1 MRSGRRAAKVIALVV
16 YIIVILVA
24 TPQAQQHP
32 ASYSGGPGA
41 MTAGLA
47 PLPANTTV
55 VDLLVGRSTI
65 LNSPSPIARVSLTV
79 PDIADALVTTPNQI
93 LVHGKTPGTI
103 SLFVWDHA
111 GGITTYEVN
120 VRRDLSQLVEQ
131 MKQLFPGEPISVTG
145 SGKDVVVSGTVS
157 SKYVIDKAADVASG
171 YVEKKENVVNLLKQQ
186 EGVASNQ
193 VLLRVRFAEVSR
205 SALQELGASF
215 IVNGLNS
222 QWFGRTTTQQF
233 AAPSF
238 DQSAPGGLT
247 FSDFLNVFLFNSKHD
262 IGAVIRALSSKGMFE
277 SLAEPNLIAA
287 NGKEASFLAG
297 GEYPYPVVQP
307 NGTNNAIT
315 IMFKEFGIRL
325 AFTPTVLGNDLIA
338 LKVAPEV
345 SSLDFSN
352 AIILDGF
359 RIPALST
366 RRTAT
371 EVELQDGQT
380 FAIAGLLNNTVN
392 NTMQKIPGIGDVPVL
407 GYLFKS
413 RAYQKNQTEL
423 VVMITPQI
431 LRRGST
437 GASEALPS
445 LEEPFMSAPPKTY
458 APPAPYTGSPR
469 YPANQQPKKGSGGD
483 NPQPQPQS
491 GQPQTPASGAPM
503 PLAQP
508 AASEHSAPQ
517 PVVTQQPLIT
527 PEPAA
532 VQQPAGDPAA
542 TPADA
547 KPDPKTLK
555 KQQEADRKAAALQAA
570 ADKEAAKEKAV
581 ADKKAAEEQ
590 AVADKKAAAE
600 QAAADKKA
608 AEDNAREQKLLAE
621 RNRREQEV
629 EKKNAELEKKRQDD
643 EKKQEKAIADA
654 AARLKAAQ
662 EAYQAEIDKKNK
674 DKGGS

>member
-1 MRSGRRAAKVIALVV
+1 MRSGRGAAKVIALVV

-24 TPQAQQHP
+24 TPQAQQHA

-41 MTAGLA
+41 MTAGLTPA
-47 PLPANTTV
+47 PANTTT

-65 LNSPSPIARVSLTV
+65 LNSASPIARVSLTV

-120 VRRDLSQLVEQ
+120 VRRDLSQLIEQ

-145 SGKDVVVSGTVS
+145 SGKDIVIAGTVS
-157 SKYVIDKAADVASG
+157 TKYVIDKAADVASG

-193 VLLRVRFAEVSR
+193 VMLRVRFAEVSR

-215 IVNGLNS
+215 IANGINN

-233 AAPSF
+233 AAPAFNQNTTGS
-238 DQSAPGGLT
+238 GLT

-262 IGAVIRALSSKGMFE
+262 IGAVIRALQSKGLFE
-277 SLAEPNLIAA
+277 SLAEPNLISL
-287 NGKEASFLAG
+287 NGKEATFLAG
-297 GEYPYPVVQP
+297 GEYPYPIVQP
-307 NGTNNAIT
+307 GQSGNAIT
-315 IMFKEFGIRL
+315 IQFKEFGIRL
-325 AFTPTVLGNDLIA
+325 SFTPTVLAGDLIS
-338 LKVAPEV
+338 LHLRPEV
-345 SSLDFSN
+345 STLDFTN

-359 RIPALST
+359 RVPALST
-366 RRTAT
+366 RRTET
-371 EVELQDGQT
+371 DVELQDGQT
-380 FAIAGLLNNTVN
+380 FAVAGLLNNTLN

-431 LRRGST
+431 IRRGST
-437 GASEALPS
+437 GVSEGLPS
-445 LEEPFMSAPPKTY
+445 LVEPYLNPEPKQY
-458 APPAPYTGSPR
+458 PSPAPYTGSPR
-469 YPANQQPKKGSGGD
+469 YPANQSPKKSGGD
-483 NPQPQPQS
+483 TPAPQQPQAASQPATSQMQQPVPASSNPQPAANVQPATPERIAPDPIVKPQS
-491 GQPQTPASGAPM
+491 ETAPAS
-503 PLAQP
+503 
-508 AASEHSAPQ
+508 
-517 PVVTQQPLIT
+517 
-527 PEPAA
+527 
-532 VQQPAGDPAA
+532 VQDSKA
-542 TPADA
+542 
-547 KPDPKTLK
+547 DPKALK
-555 KQQEADRKAAALQAA
+555 KQQETDRKAAASQAA
-570 ADKEAAKEKAV
+570 ADKEAAKV
-581 ADKKAAEEQ
+581 
-590 AVADKKAAAE
+590 

-608 AEDNAREQKLLAE
+608 AAEKAAADKKQEEENAREQKLLAE
-621 RNRREQEV
+621 RSRREQEV
-629 EKKNAELEKKRQDD
+629 AKKNAELEKKRQDD

-662 EAYQAEIDKKNK
+662 EAYQAEIDKKAK
-674 DKGGS
+674 DKGGQQ